1 MFSDPERRHE
11 TEITI
16 QRLKQVFIFLQ
27 CGLLAMAAVLSGQVT
42 INWCQIKKHKLTKT
56 YFKNVNYTMI
66 KTHNT
71 NAKVLQHSTYIFPT
85 PSSQSNCI
93 HHLTKEEDILNKLA
107 CIDKDQFIILAL
119 MVHAFNYNTLLPDC
133 IKSITSK
140 EVFK

>member
-66 KTHNT
+66 KTTTQMQRCFNIAHIYFPLHQ
-71 NAKVLQHSTYIFPT
+71 ASLIAYI
-85 PSSQSNCI
+85 I
-93 HHLTKEEDILNKLA
+93 
-107 CIDKDQFIILAL
+107 
-119 MVHAFNYNTLLPDC
+119 
-133 IKSITSK
+133 
-140 EVFK
+140 